1 MPSIF
6 FYIVYLLR
14 VASSYKPIYHYSTIQ
29 VELTNAHVHA
39 HMNRLPYI
47 NACENLSMYVD
58 TEQYS
63 AMCDYNTSIYVQERQ
78 LHYKQSKSR
87 AYQALPGLVVS
98 VILTFFV
105 RGFE

>member
-29 VELTNAHVHA
+29 VELTNAHA

-47 NACENLSMYVD
+47 NACENVSIYVD

-63 AMCDYNTSIYVQERQ
+63 AMCGYNRSMYVQQ
-78 LHYKQSKSR
+78 YKQSKYR
-87 AYQALPGLVVS
+87 AYRALPGLVVS

-105 RGFE
+105 QGFE

>member
-47 NACENLSMYVD
+47 NACENVSIYVD

-63 AMCDYNTSIYVQERQ
+63 AMCGYNRSMYVQQ
-78 LHYKQSKSR
+78 YKQSKYR
-87 AYQALPGLVVS
+87 AYRAYRALSGLIVS

-105 RGFE
+105 QGFE

>member
-29 VELTNAHVHA
+29 LELTNAHAHA
-39 HMNRLPYI
+39 HMNRLPHI
-47 NACENLSMYVD
+47 NVCENLSMYVD